1 MSRRLLAAVAAI
13 LCASLVE
20 AAQAQDKIT
29 LRYGQIANSARSVS
43 SLPLYIGQRKGF
55 FTKEGIDLKVV
66 GLKGV
71 QYQIE
76 ELDKGNV
83 DVSYTATPY
92 LLAAVLKGSDSVG
105 VIGASANNIYT
116 LIAQPQIKSY
126 DDLKGKVV
134 GLSLPVD
141 TITIATRLL
150 LEKHGIKEAAFKV
163 KEVVSTRLRGEC
175 LAKKE
180 CDAVPMGQPDDI
192 VLAQKGYTKL
202 GDSFEVIPVLQF
214 SVVAARRAWAQSN
227 KDTVTRLARAFGNA
241 YKFMRDKA
249 NREEVVKIMGETV
262 NAPADVARSMLE
274 LYYEPDR
281 GVMPK
286 QAEISMPGITKV
298 IELLAQTGKLK
309 APLPAADKFVDLQY
323 LKAAGLH

>member
-1 MSRRLLAAVAAI
+1 METRTLAAVAAL
-13 LCASLVE
+13 LCGSIVT
-20 AAQAQDKIT
+20 AAQAQTVT
-29 LRYGQIANSARSVS
+29 LRYGQIANSARSPS

-83 DVSYTATPY
+83 DVSYTALPY
-92 LLAAVLKGSDSVG
+92 LIEAVLKGSDSVA
-105 VIGASANNIYT
+105 VIGASANNVYT
-116 LIAQPQIKSY
+116 LIAQPGIKSY
-126 DDLKGKVV
+126 ADLKGRTV

-141 TITIATRLL
+141 TISIATRLL
-150 LEKHGIKEAAFKV
+150 LEKHGVKETDYKV

-180 CDAVPMGQPDDI
+180 CDAVPMGQPNDI
-192 VLAQKGYTKL
+192 VLGQKGYTKL
-202 GDSFEVIPVLQF
+202 GNSLEVIPVLQF
-214 SVVAARRAWAQSN
+214 GVVAVRRAWGNAN
-227 KDTVTRLARAFGNA
+227 KDTVTRFARASGEA

-249 NREEVVKIMGETV
+249 HRDEVVEIMVETLH
-262 NAPADVARSMLE
+262 APPDVARAMLE

-286 QAEISMPGITKV
+286 QAEISTPGVSKV
-298 IELLAQTGKLK
+298 IELLGQSGKLK
-309 APLPAADKFVDLQY
+309 APLPPAEKFVDLQY
-323 LKAAGLH
+323 LKAAGLQ